1 MILLARNI
9 GISVKKSTKSP
20 INGEKNNPFNGSL
33 SIRGKLFEG
42 IVVNAKAKHTVTIEK
57 KSFINFT
64 KFRRYGRSK
73 NRIHA
78 HVPSNL
84 DVGEGDHVIAAECR
98 PISKS
103 VSFVVIEVNP

>member
-1 MILLARNI
+1 MTRNI
-9 GISVKKSTKSP
+9 GIPVKKSAKPP
-20 INGEKNNPFNGSL
+20 IDDEENNPFNGSL

-57 KSFINFT
+57 KSSINFS

-84 DVGEGDHVIAAECR
+84 DIGEGDRVIAAECR

-103 VSFVVIEVNP
+103 VSFVIIEVSP

>member
-1 MILLARNI
+1 MARNI

-20 INGEKNNPFNGSL
+20 ISGEKNNPFNGSL

-42 IVVNAKAKHTVTIEK
+42 IVVNTKAKHTVTIEK
-57 KSFINFT
+57 KSSINFS

>member
-1 MILLARNI
+1 MARNI

-20 INGEKNNPFNGSL
+20 ISGEKNNPFNGSL

-42 IVVNAKAKHTVTIEK
+42 IIVNAKAKHTVTIEK
-57 KSFINFT
+57 KSFINFS

-84 DVGEGDHVIAAECR
+84 DIKEGDRVIAAECR

>member
-1 MILLARNI
+1 LTRNI

-20 INGEKNNPFNGSL
+20 TSDEKNNPFNGSL

-57 KSFINFT
+57 KSSINFS

-78 HVPSNL
+78 HAPSNL
-84 DVGEGDHVIAAECR
+84 DIKEGDRVIAAECR

-103 VSFVVIEVNP
+103 VSFVIIEVNP

>member
-1 MILLARNI
+1 MTRNI
-9 GISVKKSTKSP
+9 GISVKNSTKSP
-20 INGEKNNPFNGSL
+20 ISGEKNNPFNGSL

-42 IVVNAKAKHTVTIEK
+42 IIVNAKAKHTVTIEK
-57 KSFINFT
+57 KSFINFS
-64 KFRRYGRSK
+64 KFKRYGRSK

-84 DVGEGDHVIAAECR
+84 DVKEGDHVIAAECR

-103 VSFVVIEVNP
+103 VSFVIIEVNP

>member
-1 MILLARNI
+1 MTKNI
-9 GISVKKSTKSP
+9 GISVKKSTRSP
-20 INGEKNNPFNGSL
+20 TNDEKNNPFNGSL

-57 KSFINFT
+57 KSSINFS

-84 DVGEGDHVIAAECR
+84 DIKEGDRVLAAECR

-103 VSFVVIEVNP
+103 VSFVIIEVNP

>member
-1 MILLARNI
+1 LTKNI
-9 GISVKKSTKSP
+9 GISVKKSTKPPLS
-20 INGEKNNPFNGSL
+20 GEKNNPFNGSL

-42 IVVNAKAKHTVTIEK
+42 IIVNAKAKHTVTIEK
-57 KSFINFT
+57 KSFINFS
-64 KFRRYGRSK
+64 KFKRYGRSK

-84 DVGEGDHVIAAECR
+84 TVQVGDYVVAAECR

-103 VSFVVIEVNP
+103 VSFVVVEVKS

>member
-1 MILLARNI
+1 MARNI

-20 INGEKNNPFNGSL
+20 ISGEKNNPFNGSL

-42 IVVNAKAKHTVTIEK
+42 IVVNAKAKHTVTLEK
-57 KSFINFT
+57 KSSINFS

-103 VSFVVIEVNP
+103 VSFVIIEVNP

>member
-1 MILLARNI
+1 MARNI

-20 INGEKNNPFNGSL
+20 ISGEKNNPFNGSL

-42 IVVNAKAKHTVTIEK
+42 IIVNAKAKHTVTIEK
-57 KSFINFT
+57 KSFINFS
-64 KFRRYGRSK
+64 KFKRYGRSK

-84 DVGEGDHVIAAECR
+84 DVKEGDHVIAAECR

-103 VSFVVIEVNP
+103 VSFVIIEVNP

>member
-1 MILLARNI
+1 MLARNI

-42 IVVNAKAKHTVTIEK
+42 IVINTKAKHTVTIEK
-57 KSFINFT
+57 KSSINFS

-84 DVGEGDHVIAAECR
+84 DIEEGDHVIAAECR

-103 VSFVVIEVNP
+103 VSFVIIEVNR

>member
-1 MILLARNI
+1 MTRNI
-9 GISVKKSTKSP
+9 GISVKKSTKP
-20 INGEKNNPFNGSL
+20 PMNGEKNNPFNGSL

-42 IVVNAKAKHTVTIEK
+42 IVVNTKAKNTVTIEK
-57 KSFINFT
+57 KSSINFS

-84 DVGEGDHVIAAECR
+84 DIEEGDHVIAAECR

-103 VSFVVIEVNP
+103 VSFVIIEVNP

>member
-1 MILLARNI
+1 MARNI

-20 INGEKNNPFNGSL
+20 ISGEKNNPFNGSL

-57 KSFINFT
+57 KSFINFS

-84 DVGEGDHVIAAECR
+84 DIKEGDRVIAAECR

-103 VSFVVIEVNP
+103 VSFVVVEVKS

>member
-1 MILLARNI
+1 MARNI

-20 INGEKNNPFNGSL
+20 ISGEKNNPFNGSL

-42 IVVNAKAKHTVTIEK
+42 VVIQAKGKRTVTLQKESPIY
-57 KSFINFT
+57 FT

-84 DVGEGDHVIAAECR
+84 DVKEGDRVVAAECR

-103 VSFVVIEVNP
+103 VSFVVVEVKE

>member
-1 MILLARNI
+1 MTRNI
-9 GISVKKSTKSP
+9 GISVKKSTKP
-20 INGEKNNPFNGSL
+20 PMNGEKNNPFNGSL

-42 IVVNAKAKHTVTIEK
+42 IVVNTKAKNTVTIEK
-57 KSFINFT
+57 KSSINIS

-84 DVGEGDHVIAAECR
+84 DIEEGDHVIAAECR

-103 VSFVVIEVNP
+103 VSFVIIEVNP

>member
-42 IVVNAKAKHTVTIEK
+42 IVVNTKSKHTVTIEK

-64 KFRRYGRSK
+64 LNENEQKLTEFVISSK
-73 NRIHA
+73 A
-78 HVPSNL
+78 
-84 DVGEGDHVIAAECR
+84 DAG
-98 PISKS
+98 S
-103 VSFVVIEVNP
+103 VK

>member
-1 MILLARNI
+1 MARNI

-20 INGEKNNPFNGSL
+20 ISGEKNNPFNGSL

-57 KSFINFT
+57 KSFINFS

-84 DVGEGDHVIAAECR
+84 DIKEGDRVLAAECR

-103 VSFVVIEVNP
+103 VSFVIVEVRS

>member
-1 MILLARNI
+1 MTRNI
-9 GISVKKSTKSP
+9 GIPIKGLVNKSME
-20 INGEKNNPFNGSL
+20 NDDNNPFNGSL
-33 SIRGKLFEG
+33 SIRGKTFEG
-42 IVVNAKAKHTVTIEK
+42 LVIKSKGKGTVTLQKESPIY
-57 KSFINFT
+57 FT

-84 DVGEGDHVIAAECR
+84 DVKEGDRVIAAECR

-103 VSFVVIEVNP
+103 VSFVVVEIRK

>member
-1 MILLARNI
+1 MARNI

-42 IVVNAKAKHTVTIEK
+42 VVIQAKGKRTVTLQKESPIY
-57 KSFINFT
+57 FT

-84 DVGEGDHVIAAECR
+84 DVKEGDRVVAAECR

-103 VSFVVIEVNP
+103 VSFVVVEVKE

>member
-1 MILLARNI
+1 MTRNI
-9 GISVKKSTKSP
+9 GLPVKELKKKP
-20 INGEKNNPFNGSL
+20 VENEKNNPFNGSL

-103 VSFVVIEVNP
+103 VSFVIIEVNP